1 MIKYAPLPGSENMYP
16 GVHGAKATCQRL
28 TLGLFNRIYILQTNE
43 AGWKQEFSLDGILC
57 AYRRRQYGSIEK
69 AYPVIG

>member
-28 TLGLFNRIYILQTNE
+28 TLGLFNRIYILQLM
-43 AGWKQEFSLDGILC
+43 KQVGNRNFRLMGYYVRTDDVNTAALKKHIRE
-57 AYRRRQYGSIEK
+57 
-69 AYPVIG
+69 